1 MMTGGESED
10 GAVNDFSDDSD
21 FTYYGD
27 EIDDVVGD
35 NDSHVT
41 AQGNN

>member
-1 MMTGGESED
+1 MMSGGESEV
-10 GAVNDFSDDSD
+10 GVVNDFSDDSD
-21 FTYYGD
+21 FSYYDD

>member
-10 GAVNDFSDDSD
+10 GAVNAFSDDSD
-21 FTYYGD
+21 STYYDD
-27 EIDDVVGD
+27 EIDDVVRD

-41 AQGNN
+41 ARGNN